1 MTRVESQIE
10 PPPTAAKAARP
21 LDMFNPTPLNAKP
34 PLMPRDSQE
43 AMAMC
48 SYFRVTNPVMR
59 AIEKMNGMLLNV
71 KPVSVGP
78 FVLACL
84 CIFMG
89 STTNLLW
96 SSHTTNYSPSVH
108 WLQVEFWQYIE
119 ARFGYQPQL
128 VPVMRPVADPLRNF
142 LVPMIQLGQ
151 HGQRN
156 EQPMPMMQPQDP
168 VYQNPPLWHVG
179 RPEVP
184 YPSVGAG
191 SGLIATPYDLTGVG
205 TRESHFPIAQL
216 STLLAIVSPREQRI
230 LLGEHLYPLVEALEP
245 ETAAKVT
252 GMLLEL
258 NQTEVLQLLESPDA
272 LRARVNDAMD
282 VLRRAA
288 AAAGTA
294 DQEGAA
300 AGGTTTDTEGGAA
313 GGSTAD
319 QEGGAAGGSTADQEG
334 AAAGGSTADQEG
346 AAAGGNQGF
355 STLGES

>member
-1 MTRVESQIE
+1 MTQVESRTQ

-34 PLMPRDSQE
+34 SRGYGFVQLFQSDEPCH
-43 AMAMC
+43 A
-48 SYFRVTNPVMR
+48 SYREIER
-59 AIEKMNGMLLNV
+59 HAIERQAT
-71 KPVSVGP
+71 PP
-78 FVLACL
+78 
-84 CIFMG
+84 II
-89 STTNLLW
+89 
-96 SSHTTNYSPSVH
+96 PP
-108 WLQVEFWQYIE
+108 Q

-142 LVPMIQLGQ
+142 LAPMIQLGQ
-151 HGQRN
+151 HGLQN
-156 EQPMPMMQPQDP
+156 EQPMPMMQP
-168 VYQNPPLWHVG
+168 NPPLGHVG

-184 YPSVGAG
+184 YPGVGAG

-205 TRESHFPIAQL
+205 RRESHFPIAQL

-230 LLGEHLYPLVEALEP
+230 LLGEQLYPLVEALEP

-252 GMLLEL
+252 GKVLEL

-272 LRARVNDAMD
+272 LRARVNDAID

-288 AAAGTA
+288 AEQQAAADEQQTAAAGTS

-300 AGGTTTDTEGGAA
+300 AGGT
-313 GGSTAD
+313 TAD

-334 AAAGGSTADQEG
+334 AAAGGTIADQEE

-355 STLGES
+355 ST

>member
-1 MTRVESQIE
+1 MTQVESRTQ

-34 PLMPRDSQE
+34 SRGYGFVQLFQSDEPCH
-43 AMAMC
+43 A
-48 SYFRVTNPVMR
+48 SYREIER
-59 AIEKMNGMLLNV
+59 HAIERQAT
-71 KPVSVGP
+71 PP
-78 FVLACL
+78 
-84 CIFMG
+84 II
-89 STTNLLW
+89 
-96 SSHTTNYSPSVH
+96 PP
-108 WLQVEFWQYIE
+108 Q

-128 VPVMRPVADPLRNF
+128 VPVMRPIADPLQNF
-142 LVPMIQLGQ
+142 LAPMIQLGQ
-151 HGQRN
+151 HGLQN
-156 EQPMPMMQPQDP
+156 EQPMPMMQPQDL
-168 VYQNPPLWHVG
+168 VYQNPPLGHVG

-184 YPSVGAG
+184 YPRVGAG

-230 LLGEHLYPLVEALEP
+230 LLGEQLYPLVEALEP
-245 ETAAKVT
+245 KTAAKVT
-252 GMLLEL
+252 GMLLDL

-282 VLRRAA
+282 VLKRAA

-300 AGGTTTDTEGGAA
+300 AGGTTTNTEGGAA

-319 QEGGAAGGSTADQEG
+319 QEGGATGGSTVN
-334 AAAGGSTADQEG
+334 QEG